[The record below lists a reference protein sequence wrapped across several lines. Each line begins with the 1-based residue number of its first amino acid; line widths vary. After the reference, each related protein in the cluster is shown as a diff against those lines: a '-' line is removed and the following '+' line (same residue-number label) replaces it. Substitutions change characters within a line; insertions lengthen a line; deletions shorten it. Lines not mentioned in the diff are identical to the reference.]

1 VAMMDSLLV
10 YYLLYSTI
18 KVEVGEGTMKSDKV
32 DLGDDEPKVQ
42 LEVEVGIGVLGLEG
56 SSNNQNKKYTKRTF
70 VHIHETF
77 RTTNIFSTLFIIIPL
92 IVKYQSSLSRR
103 TEKKQN
109 IKSKS
114 KSTQTRHVTHS
125 QFIAFIIIFT

>member
-1 VAMMDSLLV
+1 MVLPLA
-10 YYLLYSTI
+10 YYPPYSTT

-32 DLGDDEPKVQ
+32 DRGDDEPKVQ

-56 SSNNQNKKYTKRTF
+56 SSKNQNRKYTKRTF

-77 RTTNIFSTLFIIIPL
+77 RTTIIFSTLFIIIPL

-103 TEKKQN
+103 TGKKQN
-109 IKSKS
+109 YSTKS
-114 KSTQTRHVTHS
+114 KSTQNRHVTHA